1 MSPDSME
8 KPGRFLLF
16 CVSEVREHLAE
27 TSVSNVM
34 PQAPLIR
41 YMIPEVYLLWHY

>member
-16 CVSEVREHLAE
+16 CIRSQGAPAE

-34 PQAPLIR
+34 PQATLIQ

>member
-16 CVSEVREHLAE
+16 CIRTQGGPAE
-27 TSVSNVM
+27 TCVSNVI
-34 PQAPLIR
+34 PQAALIQNK
-41 YMIPEVYLLWHY
+41 IPEVYLLWHY